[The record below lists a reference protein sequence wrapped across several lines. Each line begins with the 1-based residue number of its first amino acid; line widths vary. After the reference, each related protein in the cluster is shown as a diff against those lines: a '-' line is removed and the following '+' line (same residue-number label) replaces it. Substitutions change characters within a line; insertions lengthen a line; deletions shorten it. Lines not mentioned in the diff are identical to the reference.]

1 MTLPS
6 APLTGSIVALITPL
20 HEDTS
25 VDYAALR
32 KLIDWHIADG
42 TDCFAVVGHTR
53 EWPTV
58 CVQEHCANMRATGH
72 QRARRVPRR
81 A

>member
-25 VDYAALR
+25 VDYPALPT
-32 KLIDWHIADG
+32 LIDWHLAEG
-42 TDCFAVVGHTR
+42 TDCTRVVGTPGASPPVR
-53 EWPTV
+53 GK
-58 CVQEHCANMRATGH
+58 EH
-72 QRARRVPRR
+72 
-81 A
+81 